1 MTCMILNLKRKRM
14 KQVFYLSIAFMVA
27 ALISVLPLS
36 KIQNQ
41 TDYNPISNLKSELD
55 KENLSIY
62 SLNEVAPE
70 MIWQYGAKIPLINTD
85 STYNFQKESK
95 FAVLSKTLEN
105 DQLEFLEETFIIQA
119 KEIFDLNRKAEGERG
134 HKKRLLSQL
143 YIFTKK

>member
-1 MTCMILNLKRKRM
+1 
-14 KQVFYLSIAFMVA
+14 MVA

-119 KEIFDLNRKAEGERG
+119 KE
-134 HKKRLLSQL
+134 KKINAYLIL
-143 YIFTKK
+143 FEKPF